1 MKRFDCGNQRT
12 GHPRCAQLMAK
23 TWKFWPSMFRPQQG
37 ISAVSPSH
45 PFRTGLR
52 YVARRVWPAGNSSSP
67 PSDRQSIY
75 PPARP
80 RATGDMRYRT
90 IGTARMAPTMKLKNT
105 PILTSIA
112 RLDTTVSVVMVVAP
126 WCRARQGSRLLVL
139 WETVAAA
146 LPARARRQRFPAPT
160 WGDQARC
167 CASRALQVLDDPRSQ
182 SCEVADRSPG
192 TGTTN
197 PRWSWP

>member
-23 TWKFWPSMFRPQQG
+23 TWKFWPSMFRTQQG

-67 PSDRQSIY
+67 PRESQARY
-75 PPARP
+75 PPPPP

-112 RLDTTVSVVMVVAP
+112 RLDRTGSLVMVVAP
-126 WCRARQGSRLLVL
+126 WCLPRQCSRLSVC
-139 WETVAAA
+139 ETVAAA
-146 LPARARRQRFPAPT
+146 LPARPRRQRFPAPT
-160 WGDQARC
+160 WGGQARC
-167 CASRALQVLDDPRSQ
+167 CESRALQVLDDPRSQ
-182 SCEVADRSPG
+182 SCEVADHSQG
-192 TGTTN
+192 TG
-197 PRWSWP
+197 